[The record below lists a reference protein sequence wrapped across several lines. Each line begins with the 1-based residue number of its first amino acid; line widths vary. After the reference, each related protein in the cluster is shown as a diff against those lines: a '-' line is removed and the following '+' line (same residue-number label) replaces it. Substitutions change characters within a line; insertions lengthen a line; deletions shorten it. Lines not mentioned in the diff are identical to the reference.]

1 MPGLMDFL
9 EPFATGYLETKITGQ
24 EKRAEAIQKANELA
38 DAKLAEIAK
47 NRAIQL
53 DNLEIENADLEEKRA
68 KEEEQ
73 VLKHHEDMNP
83 VVLVSK

>member
-24 EKRAEAIQKANELA
+24 EKRAEAIQKQNELA
-38 DAKLAEIAK
+38 DTKLADIAK

-53 DNLEIENADLEEKRA
+53 DNLEIENDNLEKIR
-68 KEEEQ
+68 KNEEEQ
-73 VLKHHEDMNP
+73 
-83 VVLVSK
+83 